1 MNHKWKIGMIEL
13 IALFVGG
20 FAVGVAA
27 TVGITQQKKEAEKP
41 IIIKQHEGTEEA
53 IKQLTELD
61 LTQPLCSPEYIKDNT
76 DLLCREL
83 TCLQFSRGLDSQ
95 TFGAQC
101 EAISNIANKIRIESW
116 CNQYQDP
123 GLKADCIELFWK
135 RN

>member
-1 MNHKWKIGMIEL
+1 MKLKWKISMIEL
-13 IALFVGG
+13 IAIFVGG
-20 FAVGVAA
+20 LVVGVGA
-27 TVGITQQKKEAEKP
+27 TIGITHKKKEAEKP

-61 LTQPLCSPEYIKDNT
+61 LTEPLCSPEFIKENT
-76 DLLCREL
+76 DMLCREL

-95 TFGAQC
+95 TSGAQC

-116 CNQYQDP
+116 CNQYQDAA
-123 GLKADCIELFWK
+123 LKNDCIDLFWK